1 MFNVWLTALLHFGHF
16 GFSVFDR
23 NSYPHLHLYRE
34 VEPSIFHRHM
44 IQYSQSINKPHGFPL
59 DGMGMLAIN
68 EKDVISVVQKVSPA
82 VVSVATLRILRENRF
97 EAIPVRGMGSGIIF
111 DSNGGILTNH
121 HIVEDAE
128 RVRVVTPDGKKFD
141 GEVLGSDAMSDVAVV
156 RVDAEGLPAAKL
168 GDSDSLLPG
177 QIAIAIGN
185 PFGFLLPG
193 PTVTMGVV
201 SGLKR
206 HMHLENHMYEDLIQT
221 DASINPGN
229 SGGPLVDTS
238 GQVIGV
244 NTANIPFA
252 QGIGFAIPIN
262 SARKVAK
269 EIIEHGRVVR
279 PYLGV
284 STLTLNREIAESYE
298 VPIEKGVLV
307 LQVGRGSPAQRSGL
321 SAGDVII
328 EADATPLNESEDL
341 QHMIQNKKVGDRIE
355 LTISRGRSQHR
366 VAVTLTEVPP

>member
-1 MFNVWLTALLHFGHF
+1 
-16 GFSVFDR
+16 
-23 NSYPHLHLYRE
+23 
-34 VEPSIFHRHM
+34 
-44 IQYSQSINKPHGFPL
+44 
-59 DGMGMLAIN
+59 MLAVN
-68 EKDVISVVQKVSPA
+68 EKDVIAAVQKVSPA
-82 VVSVATLRILRENRF
+82 VVSVATPRILRENRF
-97 EAIPVRGMGSGIIF
+97 GSIPVRGMGSGIVF

-128 RVRVVTPDGKKFD
+128 RVRVVTPDGKKFE

-156 RVDAEGLPAAKL
+156 RVDAEGLSAAKL
-168 GDSDSLLPG
+168 GDSDSLLAG

-185 PFGFLLPG
+185 PFGFFLPG

-229 SGGPLVDTS
+229 SGGPLVDS
-238 GQVIGV
+238 AGLVIGV

-262 SARKVAK
+262 SARKIAK

-279 PYLGV
+279 PYLGI
-284 STLTLNREIAESYE
+284 SSLTLNREIAESYD
-298 VPIEKGVLV
+298 VHTEKGVLV
-307 LQVGRGSPAQRSGL
+307 VEVGGGSPAQRSGIV
-321 SAGDVII
+321 AGDVIV
-328 EADATPLNESEDL
+328 EADMTPLKETEDL
-341 QHMIQNKKVGDRIE
+341 QHIIKNKKVGDGIE
-355 LTISRGRSQHR
+355 LTISRGKNQQR
-366 VAVTLTEVPP
+366 VGVTLTEAPS